1 MRLIKTAPLR
11 PSHQL
16 LYVCCC
22 DVCIVSSYRFHVT
35 YKIKVITQM
44 QLFFSG
50 LSNLRYPSKR
60 KELAAA
66 KRSLYYLWWR
76 FLRLSE
82 DYWWLCQF
90 NGKSKDKEFNE
101 TYKKFGNVFDGTF
114 EDWWAARGA
123 DLFAYKLEPPKVEWL
138 DKGKF
143 YGKSEDYYKVLLIPK
158 NLTKS
163 EIASQVRKV
172 LATHKKA
179 PLSKRIRYDV
189 SISDTRGMKR
199 PVLESVFDVWSLNQ
213 VLKLAI
219 QNGRLDRPERFT
231 QYWMGK
237 QLNLMRTSSQTHFVN
252 IETQAKHQLA
262 LRVKVNRYLSKAQS
276 LIANTEYGKFPDV
289 KKIKQP
295 SRWTE
300 SQKSQMNAQL
310 GGQHWMSPEID
321 SKRFLKMLNI
331 DD

>member
-1 MRLIKTAPLR
+1 
-11 PSHQL
+11 
-16 LYVCCC
+16 
-22 DVCIVSSYRFHVT
+22 
-35 YKIKVITQM
+35 M
-44 QLFFSG
+44 QPFFSG
-50 LSNLRYPSKR
+50 LSNLRYPNKR

-66 KRSLYYLWWR
+66 KRSLYYLWWK

-82 DYWWLCQF
+82 DYWWLCEF
-90 NGKSKDKEFNE
+90 NGKSKDKAFNE
-101 TYKKFGNVFDGTF
+101 TYKKFGNVFVGTF
-114 EDWWAARGA
+114 EDWWATRGA

-179 PLSKRIRYDV
+179 PLSKKIRYDL

-199 PVLESVFDVWSLNQ
+199 PVLESVLDVWSLNQ

-219 QNGRLDRPERFT
+219 QNGQLDRPERFT
-231 QYWMGK
+231 QYWIGK
-237 QLNLMRTSSQTHFVN
+237 QLNLMRAGAQTHFVN
-252 IETQAKHQLA
+252 IESQAKHQLA
-262 LRVKVNRYLSKAQS
+262 VRVKVNRYLSKAQS
-276 LIANTEYGKFPDV
+276 LIANAEYGQFPVV
-289 KKIKQP
+289 KKVQQP

-300 SQKSQMNAQL
+300 SQKSKIKAQL
-310 GGQHWMSPEID
+310 CGRQWMSPEID
-321 SKRFLKMLNI
+321 PARFFKILGVEI
-331 DD
+331 